1 MKKRRLTE
9 TFPFLIPIRKLQRK
23 IFFYIGMFFDSNKY
37 SRKKSE
43 DILEYKVFTTKSKM
57 INTKSGFDIQYQI
70 NKVDNLRLVAK
81 TIHKI
86 VIEPNETFSFW
97 MLARKAEKYGKYK
110 DGLAVVNN
118 EVINVKGGGLCQIS
132 NLLFWMFLHTPLT
145 IVERHPH
152 SAETLP
158 HVGGEIPEGVDATIA
173 EGWKDLKVRND
184 TKERFQIL
192 IEFDEEYIYGTLLSD
207 TYQDIY
213 YRIKSEN
220 LKYTRENDKVYRYNE
235 IYKLWYNSTNNLIRK
250 ELVLQNKYEIRYD
263 VESELGIIIGGN

>member
-9 TFPFLIPIRKLQRK
+9 IFPFLIPIRKLQRK
-23 IFFYIGMFFDSNKY
+23 IFFYIGMFFDSNRY
-37 SRKKSE
+37 SRNVSE
-43 DILEYKVFTTKSKM
+43 DTLEFKVFSTKSKM

-97 MLARKAEKYGKYK
+97 MLARKAEKYGRYK
-110 DGLAVVNN
+110 DGLAVVND

-132 NLLFWMFLHTPLT
+132 NLLFWLFLHTPLT

-192 IEFDEEYIYGTLLSD
+192 IEFDEEYIYGSVLSD
-207 TYQDIY
+207 TYQDIF

-220 LKYTRENDKVYRYNE
+220 LKYTRENNKVYRYNE

>member
-1 MKKRRLTE
+1 MKKKRLTE
-9 TFPFLIPIRKLQRK
+9 IFPFLIPIRKLQRK
-23 IFFYIGMFFDSNKY
+23 IFFYIGMFLDSNRY

-70 NKVDNLRLVAK
+70 NKADNLRLVAN

-97 MLARKAEKYGKYK
+97 MLARKAEKYGRYK

-118 EVINVKGGGLCQIS
+118 EVTNVKGGGLCQIS
-132 NLLFWMFLHTPLT
+132 NLLFWLFLHTPLT

-158 HVGGEIPEGVDATIA
+158 HAGGEIPEGVDATIA

-192 IEFDEEYIYGTLLSD
+192 IEFDEDYIYGTLLSD

-213 YRIKSEN
+213 YRVKSEN
-220 LKYTRENDKVYRYNE
+220 LKYTRENNKVYRYNE